1 MCRNQVAR
9 ITFLTLFYA
18 ITVAIVLLGFSS
30 TSTGADEFSDFRFAV
45 LLLMLPLMLKY
56 LLQLS
61 VAPFYHWIDSR
72 RRRIQPD
79 ASSLVTVMV
88 PAWNEEVGVVK
99 TLRSVLEN
107 DYPSLELIVINDG
120 STDGTDEVIKQFIG
134 SYQSPEGY
142 DREIRYLSLENGGK
156 AKAMNEGLLYAQGE
170 YVVTVDAD
178 SVMDKCAVSKL
189 ISRFTDPNV
198 GAVAGNVIVAN
209 RARPIGVLQQLEYL
223 YGFFFKRADALF
235 NSVYIIGGAAA
246 AYRKDLLLQLNGFD
260 HKTITEDI
268 EMSTRILGHG
278 YKTRYAAD
286 AVVYTE
292 GPSDLKG
299 LCNQR
304 LRWKFG
310 RFQTF
315 FKHRHLFFSRDP
327 KHSIYL
333 TFLLLPL
340 AVYAELLLILEGPLL
355 LGFFAYSFYYSDFMP
370 LLFMILLTTFVISF
384 QVLSDPKL
392 RFHTNLLVMAPIAW
406 VVFYIIDFVEFQALL
421 RSAKRFMKRE
431 GLEWQKW
438 VRVGVLTTDI
448 PSSETI
454 VSAEK

>member
-1 MCRNQVAR
+1 MCLNKVER
-9 ITFLTLFYA
+9 IAFLSLFYV
-18 ITVAIVLLGFSS
+18 ITVSILFLGINS
-30 TSTGADEFSDFRFAV
+30 TSTGGDHFTDFRLVV

-61 VAPFYHWIDSR
+61 VAPFYHWVDSR
-72 RRRIQPD
+72 RRKGLPRP
-79 ASSLVTVMV
+79 SSLVTVMV

-99 TLRSVLEN
+99 TLRSVLES
-107 DYPSLELIVINDG
+107 DYPAIELIIVNDG
-120 STDGTDEVIKQFIG
+120 STDRTDEVVRQFIA
-134 SYQSPEGY
+134 SYQSSAVSE
-142 DREIRYLSLENGGK
+142 RQIRYLSLENGGK

-178 SVMDKCAVSKL
+178 SVMDKDAVSNL

-209 RARPIGVLQQLEYL
+209 RARPLGVLQQLEYL

-235 NSVYIIGGAAA
+235 SSVYIIGGAAA
-246 AYRKDLLLQLNGFD
+246 AYRRELLIQLGGFD
-260 HKTITEDI
+260 HSTITEDI
-268 EMSTRILGHG
+268 EMSTRFLAHG

-315 FKHRHLFFSRDP
+315 FKHRDLFFSRDP

-370 LLFMILLTTFVISF
+370 LLFMILLTTFVIVF
-384 QVLSDPKL
+384 QVLADSKL
-392 RFHTNLLVMAPIAW
+392 RFHANLLVMAPIAW

-421 RSAKRFMKRE
+421 RSAKRFIKRE
-431 GLEWQKW
+431 GLEWQRW
-438 VRVGVLTTDI
+438 VRVGVLSSDL
-448 PSSETI
+448 PSTEAAVT
-454 VSAEK
+454 VEK